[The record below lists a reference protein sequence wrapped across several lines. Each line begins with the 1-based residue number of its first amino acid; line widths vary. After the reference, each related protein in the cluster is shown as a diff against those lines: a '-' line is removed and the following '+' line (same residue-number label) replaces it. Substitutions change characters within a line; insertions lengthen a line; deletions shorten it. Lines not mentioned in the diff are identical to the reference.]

1 MFRSNYAIGDFL
13 LFSER
18 VYDRMFELHNA
29 HLWPLHVVA
38 LAIGLLLLVV
48 AVRPSPRLIRI
59 ALGLLSI
66 AWLFVAVVFLYG
78 RYAAI
83 NWAAIYLLPIF
94 AVAAAALM
102 FWALRSQ
109 APVLE
114 RGRGLAFLT
123 ALGVLAFSIVC
134 YPLLG
139 LVTERSWGMA
149 EVFGITPDPTVMATL
164 AFLALVRS
172 SPALLPMLVVALWTV
187 VTALT
192 LYALG
197 RSDFFI
203 GPLAAV
209 LCIAAYM
216 VGTRHSHSRETRV

>member
-29 HLWPLHVVA
+29 YLWPLHVVA
-38 LAIGLLLLVV
+38 FAIGLLLLVV
-48 AVRPSPRLIRI
+48 AVRPRSGLNRI
-59 ALGLLSI
+59 AFALLSI
-66 AWLFVAVVFLYG
+66 VWLFVAVTFLYG

-94 AVAAAALM
+94 VVSAAVLM
-102 FWALRSQ
+102 FWAMRSE

-114 RGRGLAFLT
+114 RGRGFA
-123 ALGVLAFSIVC
+123 AIAAVGAIAFSVVG

-139 LVTERSWGMA
+139 LITERSWGMA
-149 EVFGITPDPTVMATL
+149 EFFGITPDPTAIATL
-164 AFLALVRS
+164 GLLALVRGAK
-172 SPALLPMLVVALWTV
+172 ALLPMIV
-187 VTALT
+187 VTLWMVVSALT

-197 RSDFFI
+197 RNDFFV

-209 LCIAAYM
+209 LCIAAYV
-216 VGTRHSHSRETRV
+216 VGMRRRHSSETRV